1 MYHSHQELVN
11 NLKVE
16 GVKLKVT
23 QQVDSLLMTEL
34 EFQKGASLPEHV
46 HQTDHSGYLLQGKI
60 CMTIDGVRREL
71 VKGDSWCIA
80 KNLLHSTEAMEYS
93 IVIEVYGKEL
103 EDIQDYICDKA
114 LDMKA

>member
-1 MYHSHQELVN
+1 MYHSHQELVYN
-11 NLKVE
+11 QKVE

-60 CMTIDGVRREL
+60 CMTIDGVEREL

-80 KNLLHSTEAMEYS
+80 KNLCHSTEAIEDS
-93 IVIEVYGKEL
+93 IVIEVYGKEM
-103 EDIQDYICDKA
+103 ENVQDYICDKA
-114 LDMKA
+114 FNL

>member
-34 EFQKGASLPEHV
+34 EFQEGASLPEHV
-46 HQTDHSGYLLQGKI
+46 HQTDHSGYVLQGRI
-60 CMTIDGVRREL
+60 RMTIDGVASDL
-71 VKGDSWCIA
+71 VKGDSWCIV
-80 KNLLHSTEAMEYS
+80 KNLRHSTEAIEYS
-93 IVIEVYGKEL
+93 KVIEVYGMEKE
-103 EDIQDYICDKA
+103 EFQEYILDKA
-114 LDMKA
+114 MDI